1 MAHVTALAITLDN
14 SAKGKYAKTN
24 VRDTGTVWIMVY
36 AHAAE
41 DGKVKIA
48 AKQFAQQ
55 SLNLLIAPVMV
66 HVSSTFT
73 HLKEMARKL

>member
-1 MAHVTALAITLDN
+1 MAHVIALAITLDN
-14 SAKGKYAKTN
+14 SAKGKCAKTS
-24 VRDTGTVWIMVY
+24 VRDMGTVWIMVY

-55 SLNLLIAPVMV
+55 DLNLLIAPVMV
-66 HVSSTFT
+66 HASSTFT
-73 HLKEMARKL
+73 QLKEMALKL